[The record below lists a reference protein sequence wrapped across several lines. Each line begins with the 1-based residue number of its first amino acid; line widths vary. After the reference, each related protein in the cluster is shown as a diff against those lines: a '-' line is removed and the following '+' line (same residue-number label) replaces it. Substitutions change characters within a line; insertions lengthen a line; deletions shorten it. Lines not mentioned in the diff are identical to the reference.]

1 MNLIVDSEKYMKH
14 YQYQVILL
22 GDYQKSKDLIMVE
35 IKKQVADLGITDD
48 VLYFIEPTTFSNY
61 RANNPTVVL
70 YFGSSSGIHQHID
83 LLQILQNNQEVII
96 PLVSDLKL
104 CKKELP
110 NDLSIINA
118 FELKGDGYINSL
130 VSCILENF
138 GLLRKTRR
146 LFISYKREDSQEV
159 AIQLYE
165 ALDAAG
171 FDVFLDTHSIRPG
184 DVFQDELWHRMA
196 DTDVVVLLNTS
207 NFDKSRWTME
217 ELAKANDMT
226 IGIFQIIWDGCN
238 PLPSSDF
245 STNLLLSNTDLNRN
259 HQLSTDK
266 VHSIIQKIESMR
278 ARCLAA
284 RQDNICTEFLKIL
297 DNNKLKND
305 LLRFNRAI
313 LFKTK
318 CNKKYAVIPAIG
330 IPKADTCEETER
342 LKNTILSGKIKG
354 LYILYDH
361 RNIRDRWLT
370 HLEWL
375 NKYVPVKTLK
385 LLEAEKW
392 INRIK

>member
-1 MNLIVDSEKYMKH
+1 MEH
-14 YQYQVILL
+14 YKYQVILL
-22 GDYQKSKDLIMVE
+22 GDYNKDKDSIITE
-35 IKKQVADLGITDD
+35 IKNQVNDLGVQDD
-48 VLYFIEPTTFSNY
+48 VLDFIEPTTFANY

-70 YFGSSSGIHQHID
+70 YSGTSSGAHQNID
-83 LLQILQNNQEVII
+83 LLKILRDNQEVII
-96 PLVSDLKL
+96 PLVSDLKS

-110 NDLSIINA
+110 NELSIINA
-118 FELKGDGYINSL
+118 FEFNDKKAINSL
-130 VSCILENF
+130 VSCILETF

-146 LFISYKREDSQEV
+146 LFISYRREDSQEV

-196 DTDVVVLLNTS
+196 DSDVVVLLNTH

-226 IGIFQIIWDGCN
+226 IGIFQIIWDGCK
-238 PLPSSDF
+238 PLQSSDF
-245 STNLLLSNTDLNRN
+245 SIKSTLSKTDIDNKNQLLK
-259 HQLSTDK
+259 ST
-266 VHSIIQKIESMR
+266 VYSIIQEIESMR

-297 DNNKLKND
+297 DSHKIGKN
-305 LLRFNRAI
+305 LLCFKRTI
-313 LFKTK
+313 LFKTNN
-318 CNKKYAVIPAIG
+318 NKQYAIIPTIG
-330 IPKADTCEETER
+330 IPRAETCEEIETF
-342 LKNTILSGKIKG
+342 KNIISSEEIET

-361 RNIRDRWLT
+361 RNIRDKWIK

-385 LLEAEKW
+385 LLEAEQW
-392 INRIK
+392 IDQIK